1 MFKKLRKTL
10 TAAAACLVFFALSF
24 VVYADNGSLKKTVR
38 VGYTDYYG
46 FIEQNPNGEF
56 SGYGVDYLDELAHYT
71 DWRYEYVYCNWDTAI
86 EKLQND
92 EIDLLC
98 NATPN
103 AENRKT
109 LAFSQYSIGVEQ
121 FVLYCLPTTDLCF
134 DDFENFDGKNMGV
147 L

>member
-56 SGYGVDYLDELAHYT
+56 SGYGVDYLDELAH
-71 DWRYEYVYCNWDTAI
+71 
-86 EKLQND
+86 
-92 EIDLLC
+92 
-98 NATPN
+98 
-103 AENRKT
+103 
-109 LAFSQYSIGVEQ
+109 
-121 FVLYCLPTTDLCF
+121 
-134 DDFENFDGKNMGV
+134 
-147 L
+147 